1 MRFKLVS
8 ATIVAFALAGCGRS
22 DGTAN
27 AGRAPSPT
35 PNVAPS
41 SANPAPSAS
50 PVAARESEFVA
61 HGNEPFWSIET
72 HADRIVYSS
81 PEKPDGETLE
91 VRVSQ
96 ANGWTRFDAEMDD
109 VPLLLEVRKAPC
121 SDDMSGFAFSHE
133 ARLTRAD
140 GTWMGCA
147 RLASEPQPR
156 E

>member
-8 ATIVAFALAGCGRS
+8 AAILGFALAGCGGS
-22 DGTAN
+22 GTAPN
-27 AGRAPSPT
+27 APSPT
-35 PNVAPS
+35 PNTAPS
-41 SANPAPSAS
+41 SASPAPAS
-50 PVAARESEFVA
+50 GPAAALETEFVA
-61 HGNEPFWSIET
+61 HGNEPFWSIAT

-81 PEKPDGETLE
+81 PEKPDGETLDA
-91 VRVSQ
+91 RVSQ
-96 ANGWTRFDAEMDD
+96 ANGWTRFDAEVGD

-121 SDDMSGFAFSHE
+121 TDDMSGFAFSHE

-140 GTWMGCA
+140 GTWTGCA

>member
-8 ATIVAFALAGCGRS
+8 AAIVAFALAGCGRS
-22 DGTAN
+22 GGPPN
-27 AGRAPSPT
+27 APSPT
-35 PNVAPS
+35 PNTAP
-41 SANPAPSAS
+41 AVAS
-50 PVAARESEFVA
+50 PAAAPVTEFVA
-61 HGNEPFWSIET
+61 HGNEPFWSIVT

-81 PEKPDGETLE
+81 PEKPDGETLGA
-91 VRVSQ
+91 SLSHT
-96 ANGWTRFDAEMDD
+96 NGWTQFHAKMDET
-109 VPLLLEVRKAPC
+109 PLLLEVRKAPC

-133 ARLTRAD
+133 ARLTRGD